1 MPEDKDLIAL
11 RGSTEESIKK
21 IDDKLKEIEKNM
33 KLKTDKETPDAVVPP
48 TTEKPVSKEY
58 QKFIDAQAKFLKEK
72 QEFDK
77 ERKELLLEPFSKEER
92 EVYKDL
98 TIQELNL
105 IIKDRKS
112 RKYGTFL
119 TEPPIDDDSVY
130 QQDITIWDTTLK
142 KNVFHPKGSKKE

>member
-11 RGSTEESIKK
+11 RGSTEESIKEL
-21 IDDKLKEIEKNM
+21 DDKLKELEGKF
-33 KLKTDKETPDAVVPP
+33 KKTDKEKPDAVVPP
-48 TTEKPVSKEY
+48 TTDKPVSKEY

-77 ERKELLLEPFSKEER
+77 ERKESLLEPFSKEEQ

-112 RKYGTFL
+112 RQYGTFL
-119 TEPPIDDDSVY
+119 TEPPMDDDSVY

>member
-11 RGSTEESIKK
+11 RGSTEESIKALDEK
-21 IDDKLKEIEKNM
+21 IDALKKEM
-33 KLKTDKETPDAVVPP
+33 SKTDPEIPDAGVPP
-48 TTEKPVSKEY
+48 TTNKPVSKEY

>member
-11 RGSTEESIKK
+11 RGSTEESIKEL
-21 IDDKLKEIEKNM
+21 DDKLKELEGKF
-33 KLKTDKETPDAVVPP
+33 KKTDKEKPDAVVPP
-48 TTEKPVSKEY
+48 TTDKPVSKEY

-77 ERKELLLEPFSKEER
+77 ERKESLLEPFSKEEQ

-112 RKYGTFL
+112 RQYGTFL
-119 TEPPIDDDSVY
+119 TEPPVSDESIY
-130 QQDITIWDTTLK
+130 KEDIMIWDTALK